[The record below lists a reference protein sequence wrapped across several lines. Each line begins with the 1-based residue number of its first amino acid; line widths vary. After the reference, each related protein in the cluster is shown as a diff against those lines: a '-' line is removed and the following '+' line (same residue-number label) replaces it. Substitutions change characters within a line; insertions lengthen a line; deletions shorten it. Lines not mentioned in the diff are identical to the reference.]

1 MQLMSKKDSVI
12 ALRLQV
18 EAAKAPLLR
27 KAADKL
33 LNESKFSSLRREMDA
48 FRAEN
53 PWVEDSA
60 LFFCLIEYQVKT
72 CPTNATAGQ
81 CLSTSAQSFYVAM
94 LVVV

>member
-1 MQLMSKKDSVI
+1 MQLLSNKDSVI
-12 ALRLQV
+12 TPGLQV

-48 FRAEN
+48 FRAKN

-81 CLSTSAQSFYVAM
+81 YLSTSAQS
-94 LVVV
+94 